1 MGFHN
6 RGQKNKC
13 NSIDP
18 SKGGSFIVSAVTF
31 WEILIDS
38 MIKHNAK
45 HIRKSFRS
53 LDYMVWLPST
63 ADLEIFS
70 EIPDEKLKLL
80 I

>member
-1 MGFHN
+1 M
-6 RGQKNKC
+6 
-13 NSIDP
+13 
-18 SKGGSFIVSAVTF
+18 SAVTF

-45 HIRKSFRS
+45 HIRKFFRS
-53 LDYMVWLPST
+53 LDYMAWLPST

-70 EIPDEKLKLL
+70 DIPDEKLKLL